1 MHYTFL
7 LKLQFLS
14 FKISDLL
21 CGFVEFKFQTFY
33 LLVSFFDF
41 YLLIFDLFKLLSNF
55 RLQIFEL
62 IFVLVVFYN
71 NHIYFLLHGVYMKF
85 HLLFTL
91 YVLSALI
98 LKLLKVLFIFFV
110 SWWNT
115 TTRINTNFSFLFF
128 ISFGFRR

>member
-1 MHYTFL
+1 
-7 LKLQFLS
+7 
-14 FKISDLL
+14 
-21 CGFVEFKFQTFY
+21 
-33 LLVSFFDF
+33 
-41 YLLIFDLFKLLSNF
+41 
-55 RLQIFEL
+55 
-62 IFVLVVFYN
+62 VLVVFYN